1 MREAS
6 LMFHRVKIVG
16 TILSYGRKTLC
27 FLSNLWWRSP
37 GKKNER
43 FYKNRN
49 FENNNCEPL
58 LRVDFKVAWDKTVDD
73 LINYELY

>member
-1 MREAS
+1 
-6 LMFHRVKIVG
+6 MFHRVKIVG
-16 TILSYGRKTLC
+16 TILSYGRKTLR

-49 FENNNCEPL
+49 FEKNNCEPL
-58 LRVDFKVAWDKTVDD
+58 LRVDFKVAWDKTVDNW
-73 LINYELY
+73 INYELY